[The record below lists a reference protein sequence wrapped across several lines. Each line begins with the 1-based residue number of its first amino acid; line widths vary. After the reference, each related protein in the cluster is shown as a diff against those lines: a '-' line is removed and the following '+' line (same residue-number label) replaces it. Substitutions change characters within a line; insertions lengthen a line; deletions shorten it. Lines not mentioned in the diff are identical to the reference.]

1 MKDISR
7 IIRTS
12 FWTDN
17 KVSECFTPE
26 DRYFMLYL
34 LTNPHTTQLGIYE
47 FSVKVSAFEMGYSQ
61 ETIIGLLDRFE
72 NTYGVIKYSK
82 DTKEVAIKNYLR
94 HSIVK
99 GGKPVFD
106 CLVKEESKVKDK
118 SLVRYIMN
126 YLRNLDDINYTV
138 KEFIDYVIENEKDKD
153 NDNDNDNER
162 IVDESSSVDDL
173 KEDKN
178 KSIHDIVDY
187 LNLVCGTNYKD
198 KTANTRKHISARL
211 NEGYTFDD
219 FALVIDKKASEWKG
233 TTMEQYLRPDTLF
246 GTKFESYLNQRI
258 NKPKSNNERD
268 LFAELRDC

>member
-1 MKDISR
+1 MKHISR

-126 YLRNLDDINYTV
+126 YLRFV
-138 KEFIDYVIENEKDKD
+138 
-153 NDNDNDNER
+153 
-162 IVDESSSVDDL
+162 
-173 KEDKN
+173 
-178 KSIHDIVDY
+178 
-187 LNLVCGTNYKD
+187 
-198 KTANTRKHISARL
+198 
-211 NEGYTFDD
+211 
-219 FALVIDKKASEWKG
+219 SEL
-233 TTMEQYLRPDTLF
+233 E
-246 GTKFESYLNQRI
+246 
-258 NKPKSNNERD
+258 
-268 LFAELRDC
+268 